1 MDALL
6 AEHARLENKGN
17 LKKSIDDVQR
27 IIDLLEAA
35 RENVVASKI
44 LVIRWRARCS
54 ADKSIQIPP
63 PRLWLLR
70 SYLNPS
76 RSLLND

>member
-17 LKKSIDDVQR
+17 LKKGIDDVQR

-35 RENVVASKI
+35 RENVVASKKP
-44 LVIRWRARCS
+44 VIR
-54 ADKSIQIPP
+54 
-63 PRLWLLR
+63 
-70 SYLNPS
+70 
-76 RSLLND
+76 